1 MSSSS
6 ASDGRG
12 AGRPRA
18 LDAVDPILLGQLIA
32 RHGAPRQ
39 APPLTWEEQERRLL
53 IARRERAL
61 AAADLGLID
70 HVERHRRE
78 AGGLSQLPER
88 DPLPPRAPIAR
99 FDLDAW
105 PIRRPGGEERELEP
119 SEELRRAMS
128 HRTPQ
133 AFLRDLHRPV
143 QSFGSVQL
151 RRVPS
156 PTSSGVALAQMK
168 TAITAAMSHSSR
180 DDAVQ
185 PLATRLMEDGMRE
198 LRAIL
203 ARPWA
208 DSRPTSPLPLRGMV
222 PGIEDSMWF
231 GVSGGYDPDV

>member
-6 ASDGRG
+6 ASDGR
-12 AGRPRA
+12 RPRA

-39 APPLTWEEQERRLL
+39 APPLTVSEQERMQL

-70 HVERHRRE
+70 HVERHRRD
-78 AGGLSQLPER
+78 AGALRRLPDS
-88 DPLPPRAPIAR
+88 DPLPPRASIAR

-105 PIRRPGGEERELEP
+105 PIRQPGGEERELEP
-119 SEELRRAMS
+119 SDDLRRALG

-156 PTSSGVALAQMK
+156 PTSSGIAHAQLKSAIAAAVA
-168 TAITAAMSHSSR
+168 HRSR
-180 DDAVQ
+180 DDALQ
-185 PLATRLMEDGMRE
+185 PLATRLMNDGMRE
-198 LRAIL
+198 LRTIL

-208 DSRPTSPLPLRGMV
+208 DSRPAKPLPMRGIV